1 VKKREEE
8 KKDEGGIIKGKEG
21 RDDEGK

>member
-21 RDDEGK
+21 RDDE